1 MSITP
6 NVLATR
12 YATKEMVAI
21 FDPINKIINERKF
34 WITILKLQ
42 QKAGLPITDTDIK
55 AYKAVIEKVDL
66 DSIDRREIKTRHDVK
81 ARIEEFNALAGVEKI
96 HIGLTSRDLTENI
109 ELIQIKAGLE
119 LIEYRVLQT
128 LFLLN
133 EKISKYEKTY
143 MVGRSHNVAAQVTT
157 LGKRFASCAEELL
170 FAHTALKELI
180 ARLPLRGIKGPVGTS
195 QDVLDAMGKDFTNL
209 EKSIAEEFGFENTW
223 ASVGQI
229 YPRSVDFEVV
239 SKLLQIASA
248 PSSMATTIRLM
259 AGSGLVSE
267 GFKSGQVGSSA
278 MPHKMNS
285 RSSERI
291 NGMMVLLRGYNTMA
305 ADLAGDQWNE
315 GDVSCSV
322 VRRVIIP
329 DSFYVLDGLLHT
341 FMTILQEFTIF
352 EDSIN
357 KELGEQLPL
366 LATSKILMECVKAGM
381 SRETAH
387 EIIKKYAT
395 TNNASD
401 FFTVLSTEKGF
412 PLTID
417 QLNDLTKVPADFSG
431 ASLKQ
436 SRSVSKMIANII
448 KGDIIKV
455 ELKNLR

>member
-21 FDPINKIINERKF
+21 FDPVNKIINERKF

-42 QKAGLPITDTDIK
+42 QKSGLPITDSDIK
-55 AYKAVIEKVDL
+55 AYEKVIEKVDL
-66 DSIDRREIKTRHDVK
+66 DSIDKREMKTRHDVK

-109 ELIQIKAGLE
+109 ELIQIKAALE
-119 LIEYRVLQT
+119 LIEHTTLQT
-128 LFLLN
+128 LFLLT
-133 EKISKYEKTY
+133 EKITKYEKTY

-170 FAHTALKELI
+170 FAHSALTESI
-180 ARLPLRGIKGPVGTS
+180 TRLPLRGIKGPVGTS
-195 QDVLDAMGKDFTNL
+195 QDALDAMGEDFAQL

-267 GFKSGQVGSSA
+267 GFKAGQVGSSA

-322 VRRVIIP
+322 VRRVVIP

-341 FMTILQEFTIF
+341 FMTILQEFGAF
-352 EDSIN
+352 EEKI
-357 KELGEQLPL
+357 KEELSEQLPL
-366 LATSKILMECVKAGM
+366 LATTKILMECVRAGLGREAAHQLIKKHSTSTTAGNFFEVLASEKEFPLSLDQLKDLIKEPSDFAGM
-381 SRETAH
+381 AVE
-387 EIIKKYAT
+387 
-395 TNNASD
+395 
-401 FFTVLSTEKGF
+401 
-412 PLTID
+412 
-417 QLNDLTKVPADFSG
+417 
-431 ASLKQ
+431 Q
-436 SRSVSKMIANII
+436 SRSVAKKIKSVTDSKIS
-448 KGDIIKV
+448 KV
-455 ELKNLR
+455 ELTQLR

>member
-12 YATKEMVAI
+12 YATREMVAI

-42 QKAGLPITDTDIK
+42 QKAGLPIIDSDIK
-55 AYKAVIEKVDL
+55 AYEAVVEKIYL
-66 DSIDRREIKTRHDVK
+66 DSIDKREIQTRHDVK
-81 ARIEEFNALAGVEKI
+81 ARIEEFNSLAGVEKI

-119 LIEYRVLQT
+119 LIEHRVLQT

-170 FAHTALKELI
+170 FAHTALCEFI

-195 QDVLDAMGKDFTNL
+195 QDALDAMGKDFSNL
-209 EKSIAEEFGFENTW
+209 ERSIAEEFGFRNTW
-223 ASVGQI
+223 SSVGQI

-239 SKLLQIASA
+239 SRLLQIASA

-267 GFKSGQVGSSA
+267 GFKAGQVGSSA

-291 NGMMVLLRGYNTMA
+291 SGMMVLLRGFNTMA

-322 VRRVIIP
+322 VRRVVIP

-341 FMTILQEFTIF
+341 FMTILQEFGAF
-352 EDSIN
+352 EDEM
-357 KELGEQLPL
+357 KAELVEQLPI

-381 SRETAH
+381 GREIAH
-387 EIIKKYAT
+387 QLIKKHSTASA
-395 TNNASD
+395 NFFGALASEKEFPLSLDQLKDLIKEPSD
-401 FFTVLSTEKGF
+401 FAGMAEE
-412 PLTID
+412 
-417 QLNDLTKVPADFSG
+417 
-431 ASLKQ
+431 Q
-436 SRSVSKMIANII
+436 SRSVAKKIKSVTDSKIS
-448 KGDIIKV
+448 KV
-455 ELKNLR
+455 ELTQLR

>member
-21 FDPINKIINERKF
+21 FDPVNKIINERKF

-42 QKAGLPITDTDIK
+42 QKAGLPITDSDIK
-55 AYKAVIEKVDL
+55 VYEKVIEKVDL
-66 DSIDRREIKTRHDVK
+66 VSIDKREMKTRHDVK

-109 ELIQIKAGLE
+109 ELIQIKAALE
-119 LIEYRVLQT
+119 LIEYRTLQT

-133 EKISKYEKTY
+133 EKIAKYEKTY

-170 FAHTALKELI
+170 FAHSALKELI

-195 QDVLDAMGKDFTNL
+195 QDALDAMGKDLAQL

-229 YPRSVDFEVV
+229 YPRSVDFEIV

-315 GDVSCSV
+315 GDVSCSI
-322 VRRVIIP
+322 VRRVVIP

-341 FMTILQEFTIF
+341 FMTILNEFGVF
-352 EDSIN
+352 EESIKSELN
-357 KELGEQLPL
+357 KQLPL
-366 LATSKILMECVKAGM
+366 LATTKILMECVKAGM
-381 SRETAH
+381 GREVAH
-387 EIIKKYAT
+387 QLIKKHSTST
-395 TNNASD
+395 TAGN
-401 FFTVLSTEKGF
+401 FFEALAKEKEF
-412 PLTID
+412 PLSLD
-417 QLNDLTKVPADFSG
+417 QLKNLVTDPSLFAGKAIEQSESVRQRINKVTN
-431 ASLKQ
+431 
-436 SRSVSKMIANII
+436 SK
-448 KGDIIKV
+448 IIKV
-455 ELKNLR
+455 ELTQLR